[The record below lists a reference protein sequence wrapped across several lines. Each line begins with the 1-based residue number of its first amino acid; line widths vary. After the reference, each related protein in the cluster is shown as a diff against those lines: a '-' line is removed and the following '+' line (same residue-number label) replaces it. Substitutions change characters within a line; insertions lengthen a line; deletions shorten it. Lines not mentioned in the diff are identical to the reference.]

1 MFVLSSWV
9 LTAIVFICLSGGALL
24 GMCLRVRLPARHLDD
39 LTKDVVR
46 VAMGLLATMA
56 ALVLGLMVASAK
68 SSYDARI
75 SEFNQ
80 MSANLV
86 LLDATLAQYGPE
98 SMEARNLLR
107 HAATLILVRAWP
119 ENADQSSS
127 VSAADTTVQGRA
139 MYTKIE
145 QLVPKTDQ
153 QQRLQLQALQIST
166 NIGTMRWLLA
176 AQQEGSSIPMPFML
190 VLVFWLSVL
199 FVSFGLFAPRN
210 ATVVA
215 TIGLC
220 ALSISGA
227 ILLILELARPFE
239 GILRI
244 SSAPLRAAIAQ
255 LGQ

>member
-1 MFVLSSWV
+1 MNSWV
-9 LTAIVFICLSGGALL
+9 LTSIVFICLSGGAFL

-39 LTKDVVR
+39 PTKDVVR

-86 LLDATLAQYGPE
+86 LLDAALAQYGPE

-107 HAATLILVRAWP
+107 HAATLILERAWP
-119 ENADQSSS
+119 ENDAQSS
-127 VSAADTTVQGRA
+127 VAAADTTLQGRA

-145 QLVPKTDQ
+145 QLAPKTDK

-166 NIGTMRWLLA
+166 NLGTMRWLLA
-176 AQQEGSSIPMPFML
+176 AQQEGSTIPMPFML

-210 ATVVA
+210 TTVVA

-239 GILRI
+239 GILQI

>member
-1 MFVLSSWV
+1 LSSWL
-9 LTAIVFICLSGGALL
+9 LTAIVFICLSAGASL

-39 LTKDVVR
+39 PTKDVVR

-56 ALVLGLMVASAK
+56 ALVLGLLVASAK

-80 MSANLV
+80 VSANLV

-98 SMEARNLLR
+98 SKEARDLLR
-107 HAATLILVRAWP
+107 RAATLVLERAWP
-119 ENADQSSS
+119 ENAAQSSS
-127 VSAADTTVQGRA
+127 VAAADTTVHSRA
-139 MYTKIE
+139 MYTKIQE
-145 QLVPKTDQ
+145 LAPQTDMQ
-153 QQRLQLQALQIST
+153 RRLQVQALQISAT
-166 NIGTMRWLLA
+166 LGTMRWLLA
-176 AQQEGSSIPMPFML
+176 AQQEGSTIPMPFML

-199 FVSFGLFAPRN
+199 FTSFGLFAPRN

-215 TIGLC
+215 TIALC

-239 GILRI
+239 GILQI